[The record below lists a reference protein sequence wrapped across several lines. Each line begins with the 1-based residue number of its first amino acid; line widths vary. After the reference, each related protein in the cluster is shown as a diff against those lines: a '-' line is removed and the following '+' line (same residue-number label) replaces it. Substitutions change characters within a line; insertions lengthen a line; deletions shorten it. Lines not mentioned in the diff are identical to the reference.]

1 MRGLRGLRGAVFPPL
16 CFYFLFDLYNITF
29 LFLTREAFLGETAK
43 KPLRPT
49 DVEGTRA
56 GNPHEAGSAHVSTD
70 V

>member
-1 MRGLRGLRGAVFPPL
+1 MLKGGHFLL
-16 CFYFLFDLYNITF
+16 CAFTSFSILYNITF